1 MNIYVQILT
10 IYGITFLVSMFV
22 ALIIWALAKLI
33 DVLPEGSFSLKT
45 LIANIQQNIIS
56 SKIERKA
63 FLKELRETKVKRSE
77 ALLNYH
83 HEHA

>member
-45 LIANIQQNIIS
+45 LITNIQQNIIS

-63 FLKELRETKVKRSE
+63 FLKELRETKVERSE